1 MFVGGFFSF
10 RRVLLITSNRVFFD
24 ALGGF
29 YFSSFSGAFFCH
41 AARHNRGENN
51 LAGDKECVTIARTFS
66 SDCDGCNGSG
76 IQDLEVV
83 AKTDSVTTTENIQQP
98 DSIQT
103 EEKKTDSV
111 DVDSLISK

>member
-66 SDCDGCNGSG
+66 SDCDGYMAACLLSG
-76 IQDLEVV
+76 RKFVPCFF
-83 AKTDSVTTTENIQQP
+83 AKCITF
-98 DSIQT
+98 
-103 EEKKTDSV
+103 
-111 DVDSLISK
+111 